1 LALERGELEPPAE
14 SKQRGPA
21 PLRSAPPATGSVRG
35 VLARV
40 RGGLPFGPAG
50 MREGLDAIDV
60 LREGLSHAH
69 HVAASAGGRQAGS
82 GLSAATPGR

>member
-1 LALERGELEPPAE
+1 M
-14 SKQRGPA
+14 
-21 PLRSAPPATGSVRG
+21 RG

-60 LREGLSHAH
+60 LREGLLART
-69 HVAASAGGRQAGS
+69 VDAARRAAQVV
-82 GLSAATPGR
+82 GLLVPPARVVEKAA

>member
-1 LALERGELEPPAE
+1 
-14 SKQRGPA
+14 
-21 PLRSAPPATGSVRG
+21 
-35 VLARV
+35 
-40 RGGLPFGPAG
+40 